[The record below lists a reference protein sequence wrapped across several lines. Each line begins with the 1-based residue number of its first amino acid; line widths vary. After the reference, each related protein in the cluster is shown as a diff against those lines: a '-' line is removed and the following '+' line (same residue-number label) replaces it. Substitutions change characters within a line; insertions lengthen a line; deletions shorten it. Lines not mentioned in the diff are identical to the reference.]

1 MRPPR
6 RAHLDAGLCSTCRH
20 RRMVGNLR
28 GSLFSLC
35 RRSETD
41 ARYPR
46 YPRLPVVCCDG
57 YEAGEGDPWERMRGS
72 EEEGG

>member
-1 MRPPR
+1 
-6 RAHLDAGLCSTCRH
+6 
-20 RRMVGNLR
+20 MVGNLR